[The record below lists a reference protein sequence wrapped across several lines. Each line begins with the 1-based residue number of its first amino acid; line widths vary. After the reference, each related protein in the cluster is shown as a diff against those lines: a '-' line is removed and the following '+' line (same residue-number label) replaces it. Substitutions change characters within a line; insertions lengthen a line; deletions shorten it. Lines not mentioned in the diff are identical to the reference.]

1 VEVFRVY
8 NVEAGMHSIQEI
20 ARDISATLFAW
31 YGMSCFLSKKT
42 ITEFARYRLARFR
55 VLTGLLQVAGSLGLV
70 AGHFF
75 RPILIVSAGGLTTMM
90 FLALI
95 TRFRIRDPWYAALP
109 AFLLFALNLFIVVA
123 AL

>member
-1 VEVFRVY
+1 VY
-8 NVEAGMHSIQEI
+8 NVVAGMHSIQEI
-20 ARDISATLFAW
+20 ARDISAALFAW
-31 YGMSCFLSKKT
+31 YGMSCFLSEKT
-42 ITEFARYRLARFR
+42 ISEFARYHLPRFR

-70 AGHFF
+70 AGRFF
-75 RPILIVSAGGLTTMM
+75 RPILLLSAGVLTIMM

-95 TRFRIRDPWYAALP
+95 TRFRIRDPWHAAVP